1 MLKDYVKIIGAG
13 LAGTEAA
20 LFLANRGIKVKLY
33 EMRPLVKTQAHQTNG
48 FAELVCSNSLKTKD
62 EYKASGL
69 LKKEMELLDSQ
80 IIKAA
85 YESEIEAGQS
95 LNVDRVKFSEILT
108 NLVKENK
115 NIEVIYDEVYEI
127 NKDEITIIATGPLTS
142 NKLKKY
148 LEELFSNTNLF
159 FFDGIAPIVEK
170 SSLDLDIIYYKSR
183 YDKGSAKYLNIPL
196 NKDQYL
202 NLVEMLKT
210 LPQHAPKDFEKHV
223 YESCMPVEAM
233 AKRGVDV
240 LRYGPLK
247 PIGLDKDK
255 NNKAYAVIQL
265 RPDDNKESIYN
276 LVGFQTSLT
285 YDSQKQILK
294 SLPGMKNC
302 IIYRYGSIH
311 ENFYLQSPKILD
323 KGFQAKDYKNL
334 FFAGQITGVEGYLE
348 SASSGLACAISVYN
362 YIKNNNVLV
371 LPSET
376 IIGELADYITL
387 ANKDFKPMN
396 SNFGLFLEVSLRKS
410 EKGIFYNNRSI
421 EKIKKFKEENK
432 WI

>member
-1 MLKDYVKIIGAG
+1 MYNKYVKIIGAG
-13 LAGTEAA
+13 LAGVEAS

-33 EMRPLVKTQAHQTNG
+33 EMRPSVKTQAHKTDKFG
-48 FAELVCSNSLKTKD
+48 ELVCSNSLKTKD

-69 LKKEMELLDSQ
+69 LKKEMELLDSN
-80 IIKAA
+80 ILKAA
-85 YESEIEAGQS
+85 YLSEIEAGQS
-95 LNVDRVKFSEILT
+95 LNVDREKFSQILT
-108 NLVKENK
+108 NLIKENK
-115 NIEVIYDEVYEI
+115 NIEVIEEEVTSI
-127 NKDEITIIATGPLTS
+127 NEDEITIIATGPLTS
-142 NKLKKY
+142 NNLKEYLKKLY
-148 LEELFSNTNLF
+148 SNTNLF

-183 YDKGSAKYLNIPL
+183 YDKGDAKYLNIPL
-196 NKDQYL
+196 NKDEYL
-202 NLVEMLKT
+202 NLVNLLKT

-223 YESCMPVEAM
+223 YEQCMPVEAM

-247 PIGLDKDK
+247 PIGLEKDK
-255 NNKAYAVIQL
+255 IRPYAVIQL

-311 ENFYLQSPKILD
+311 ENFYLQSPKIIN
-323 KGFQAKDYKNL
+323 KAHQAKLNKNL

-348 SASSGLACAISVYN
+348 SASSGLSCAISVYN
-362 YIKNNNVLV
+362 YIKTGNVLA
-371 LPSET
+371 LPLET
-376 IIGELADYITL
+376 IIGELSDYITL
-387 ANKDFKPMN
+387 DNKDFKPMN
-396 SNFGLFLEVSLRKS
+396 SNFGLFLEVNLKKS
-410 EKGIFYNNRSI
+410 EKGIYYNNRSL

>member
-1 MLKDYVKIIGAG
+1 MKKDYVKVIGGG
-13 LAGTEAA
+13 LAGTEAS

-33 EMRPLVKTQAHQTNG
+33 EMRPLVNTKAHQTDKM
-48 FAELVCSNSLKTKD
+48 AELVCSNSLKTKD

-69 LKKEMELLDSQ
+69 LKKEMELLDSS

-85 YESEIEAGQS
+85 YLSEIEAGQS

-115 NIEVIYDEVYEI
+115 NIEVINEEVNEINEDEV
-127 NKDEITIIATGPLTS
+127 TIIATGPLTS
-142 NKLKKY
+142 NGLKEYLKKLY
-148 LEELFSNTNLF
+148 SDTNLF

-196 NKDQYL
+196 NKEQYL
-202 NLVEMLKT
+202 NLVELLKT
-210 LPQHAPKDFEKHV
+210 LPQHAPKDFEKYV

-247 PIGLDKDK
+247 PIGLEKSK
-255 NNKAYAVIQL
+255 TEKPYAVIQL

-285 YDSQKQILK
+285 IDSQKQVLK

-302 IIYRYGSIH
+302 VIYRYGSIH
-311 ENFYLQSPKILD
+311 ENFYLQSPKIIK
-323 KGFQAKDYKNL
+323 KGFQARNNQNL

-362 YIKNNNVLV
+362 YLKEDKPLS
-371 LPSET
+371 LPDET
-376 IIGELADYITL
+376 IIGELSDYITL
-387 ANKDFKPMN
+387 DNKDFKPMN
-396 SNFGLFLEVSLRKS
+396 SNFGLFLEVNLKKS
-410 EKGIFYNNRSI
+410 EKGIYYNNRSI
-421 EKIKKFKEENK
+421 EKIKKFKDENK